1 MTFFFQYGKMLLS
14 IGKEDVEMFRRLSTY
29 ILSALGIFSLG
40 YYSYKFYLNK
50 KLELSD
56 EPMFLW
62 ISVFV
67 ILLVSLALGIYNAWC
82 NQKLRKQQSELIDTI
97 RLLIDKQ
104 DENCADL
111 LESIYN
117 SRDIELDVFN
127 LIKEKEK
134 GN

>member
-1 MTFFFQYGKMLLS
+1 
-14 IGKEDVEMFRRLSTY
+14 MFKRLSTY

-82 NQKLRKQQSELIDTI
+82 NQKLRKQQTELIETI